1 MPTNRLV
8 AKEKVAT
15 YATALFNGALMTGK
29 QEGVL
34 EVRDHMEEVLRHIRS
49 NMDLASA
56 LSESGYTPEQ
66 RNELANE
73 VFTGFNAVL
82 IQVLAIMAERRD
94 IDLLPRVWHVYEEII
109 EKELGIVV
117 VDVTTTVKLDGKL
130 RKLISAKLENDFG
143 KNVALREHI
152 DESILGGI
160 VMSAQGK
167 RIDASVLSQLE
178 SARSVLKTTTDGG
191 EG

>member
-130 RKLISAKLENDFG
+130 RKLISVKLENDFG